1 MRVPS
6 GPSLRAVQQQ
16 GLGGRLPRGRPGRRC
31 SGDRSLERGGV
42 FPSLAM
48 GWRCSLAVGLGGPDP
63 PGRRPSSAKGSSAFD
78 TQCPL
83 SWADHRRGTSS
94 RSWTGGPLA
103 VFADVDFGN
112 SGKGET
118 RPSWTRFQTAPC
130 RGRVAHRPC
139 HLDGQ
144 RPHLWPALQTQ
155 GRGTLTLDLGV
166 QPGYPVFM
174 LTTFYG
180 EI

>member
-1 MRVPS
+1 MGE
-6 GPSLRAVQQQ
+6 GPQRAQSQ
-16 GLGGRLPRGRPGRRC
+16 GRAAAGVGGRLPRGRPSPRC
-31 SGDRSLERGGV
+31 SGDSSLEPGGV

-78 TQCPL
+78 TWCPL

-103 VFADVDFGN
+103 VFAYVDFGN

-130 RGRVAHRPC
+130 GGRRVATWMASA
-139 HLDGQ
+139 
-144 RPHLWPALQTQ
+144 PHLLPALQTQ
-155 GRGTLTLDLGV
+155 GRGTLTLDLGGSAWV
-166 QPGYPVFM
+166 PILYVNY
-174 LTTFYG
+174 LLR
-180 EI
+180 